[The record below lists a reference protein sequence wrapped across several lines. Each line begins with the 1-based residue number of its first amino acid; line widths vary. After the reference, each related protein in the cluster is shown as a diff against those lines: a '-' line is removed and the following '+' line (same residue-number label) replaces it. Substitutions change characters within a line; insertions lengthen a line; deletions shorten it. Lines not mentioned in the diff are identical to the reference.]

1 MAIGYFIGIGDTTS
15 CGGEVL
21 EGEPGMM
28 FGSMPRAYEGHRVS
42 CGANGRTYTITGGI
56 DSFKINGQ
64 RAAGT
69 LDSTSTCPCKATF
82 NPSITNGTYQSA
94 ASNEARVGTANSASS
109 SALSVGANPSPRPS
123 PFTAPAPPIAP
134 ALAGVDPAPPGF
146 YIVAKT
152 ISRDELQA
160 SLFPSPSA
168 AVLNKFHSLNPGSD
182 LVKAGSIIV
191 LSDPNN
197 QQCTREEA
205 MLTAA
210 AAKANEVADSLSADE
225 ADFMMRHRDEI
236 STFLGYGS
244 TAVGVGEVM
253 FARHLK
259 SVENLFKEMNDLHR
273 QSLQKHGHLRA
284 PEFFAERKRLLTQL
298 DLHMNG
304 FMRKGIGLQ
313 DHPKLKSALGISSR
327 SLVHHWSHAG
337 VVDSLP
343 GHATHMSALA
353 NASKVIRAGGWVG
366 TAVGGGASYLKVQE
380 VCASGGIEACKRVR
394 YTETGGFLG
403 SLTGGVAGAA
413 LMSGPIVTGICV
425 GLGVPTGGLG
435 TIACGVIVVGVASAV
450 GGQIGARYGE
460 DFGELIHEVGS
471 Q

>member
-1 MAIGYFIGIGDTTS
+1 MATAYFIGIGDKTR
-15 CGGEVL
+15 CGGKVL
-21 EGEPGMM
+21 EGETNMM
-28 FGSMPRAYEGHRVS
+28 FGSVPRAYEGHRVT
-42 CGANGRTYTITGGI
+42 CGENGRTYTIVGGV
-56 DSFKINGQ
+56 DSFRINGK

-69 LDSTSTCPCKATF
+69 LDSKSSCPCNATF
-82 NPSITNGTYQSA
+82 IASITNATYQSSA
-94 ASNEARVGTANSASS
+94 ANEARLSTAGPASS
-109 SALSVGANPSPRPS
+109 SPQVAAEPSSPRPS
-123 PFTAPAPPIAP
+123 PLTAPTAPIAP
-134 ALAGVDPAPPGF
+134 AVAAGEPAAPGF
-146 YIVAKT
+146 YIVPTT
-152 ISRDELQA
+152 IARDQLQA
-160 SLFPSPSA
+160 SLFSSPSA

-205 MLTAA
+205 MLMAA
-210 AAKANEVADSLSADE
+210 AGKANEVADSMTTDE

-259 SVENLFKEMNDLHR
+259 SVEDLFKEMNDLHR
-273 QSLQKHGHLRA
+273 QSFQKHGHLRA
-284 PEFFAERKRLLTQL
+284 PEFFAGRKRLLTQL
-298 DLHMNG
+298 DLHLNG

-353 NASKVIRAGGWVG
+353 NASKLIRAGGWVG

-380 VCASGGIEACKRVR
+380 VCASGSTEACKRVQ
-394 YTETGGFLG
+394 YTESGGFLG
-403 SLTGGVAGAA
+403 SLTGGAAAAA

-435 TIACGVIVVGVASAV
+435 TIGCGVIVVGVASV
-450 GGQIGARYGE
+450 IGGQVGARYGE
-460 DFGELIHEVGS
+460 DVGDLIYEVGR